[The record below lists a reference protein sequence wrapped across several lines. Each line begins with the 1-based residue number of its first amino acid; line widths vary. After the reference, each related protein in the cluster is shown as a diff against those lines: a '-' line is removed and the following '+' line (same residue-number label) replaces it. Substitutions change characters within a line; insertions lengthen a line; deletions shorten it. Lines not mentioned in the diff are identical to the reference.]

1 MSDRTDQQTRPRM
14 ATHGLDLPAM
24 CDICGKA
31 RSKRNHAN
39 CSKTRQHL
47 KNDEWK
53 SYMANVDAKRRR
65 STRRSSIAKEAAQ

>member
-1 MSDRTDQQTRPRM
+1 MSQQAIRPRL
-14 ATHGLDLPAM
+14 ATHGLDLPAI

-31 RSKRNHAN
+31 RSVRSHAH

-53 SYMANVDAKRRR
+53 AYMANVEAKRQFN
-65 STRRSSIAKEAAQ
+65 TWAPSSPKGAAQ